1 MVDILNSLKIC
12 SQYNIEGNISL
23 VYLPVV
29 EVTLPDY
36 QVGHG
41 GGGGGVEAGHGLLMP
56 GALTAN

>member
-12 SQYNIEGNISL
+12 SKYNIDRNIS
-23 VYLPVV
+23 VIYLPVV